1 MVSENEKLVKII
13 KSKGYLK
20 SRELEEAILKTPRED
35 FIPENLKKL
44 AYEDI
49 PLPIG
54 HEQTISQPSTVILM
68 TEALDVKPDNKILEI
83 GAGSG
88 WQTALLSK
96 LANKG
101 FVYTIEIVPELVK
114 FAKSNLKKIKNVKII
129 KGDGSLG
136 FKEHA
141 PYDRIIVTCACPEI
155 PQPLINQLEGIMVI
169 PIGNIYMQEMFIIT
183 KIKSKIEKKSIG
195 TFMFVPLKGKYGFK

>member
-1 MVSENEKLVKII
+1 MVSENKRLVEII
-13 KSKGYLK
+13 KLKGRLK
-20 SRELEEAILKTPRED
+20 SKKLERIILDTPRED
-35 FIPENLKKL
+35 FIPEKLKRL
-44 AYEDI
+44 AYQDV

-54 HEQTISQPSTVILM
+54 WNQTISQPSTVIAM
-68 TEALDVKPDNKILEI
+68 TEALDVKPTNKILEI

-88 WQTALLSK
+88 WQAALLSK

-101 FVYTIEIVPELVK
+101 FVYTVEIVPELVK
-114 FAKSNLKKIKNVKII
+114 FARKNLKNIKNVKVI

-136 FKEHA
+136 LKEYA

-155 PQPLINQLEGIMVI
+155 PKPLLDQLKGIMVI
-169 PIGNIYMQEMFIIT
+169 PIGNVYIQDMFVIKKNK
-183 KIKSKIEKKSIG
+183 KIKKMSIG

>member
-1 MVSENEKLVKII
+1 MVSENEKLIKII
-13 KSKGYLK
+13 KLRGYLK
-20 SRELEEAILKTPRED
+20 SKELEEAILKTPRED

-49 PLPIG
+49 PLSIG
-54 HEQTISQPSTVILM
+54 HGQTISQPSTVVVM
-68 TEALDVKPDNKILEI
+68 TEALDVKQDNKILEI

-101 FVYTIEIVPELVK
+101 FVYTVEIVPELVR
-114 FAKSNLKKIKNVKII
+114 FAKSNLKKIKNIKII
-129 KGDGSLG
+129 EGDGSLG
-136 FKEHA
+136 LEEHA

-155 PQPLINQLEGIMVI
+155 PQPLIDQLKGKMII

>member
-1 MVSENEKLVKII
+1 MVSENEKLVDTI

-20 SRELEEAILKTPRED
+20 SKELEEAILKTPREY
-35 FIPENLKKL
+35 FVPENLKKL

-54 HEQTISQPSTVILM
+54 RGQTISQPSTVVVM
-68 TEALDVKPDNKILEI
+68 TETLDVKPDNKILEI

-101 FVYTIEIVPELVK
+101 FVYTVEIVPELVK
-114 FAKSNLKKIKNVKII
+114 FAKSNLNKIKNVKVIE
-129 KGDGSLG
+129 GDGSLG
-136 FKEHA
+136 LKEHA
-141 PYDRIIVTCACPEI
+141 PYDRIIVTCACPET
-155 PQPLINQLEGIMVI
+155 PQPLINQLKGTMVI
-169 PIGNIYMQEMFIIT
+169 PIGNIYMQEMFVIT
-183 KIKSKIEKKSIG
+183 KIKDKIKKKSIG
-195 TFMFVPLKGKYGFK
+195 TFMFVPLKGRYGFK